1 MKHPMPTAL
10 VLALSL
16 AHAVPAAAQTATSTP
31 APLPADT
38 ARTEA
43 TATATATT
51 TSTGGERSELE
62 RVTVSVGRGQLRSVQ
77 SLTQAE
83 FDNALAGSSPLA
95 TVARLPGVNFQSADG
110 LGNYEWST
118 RFTVRGFSQNQ
129 LGFTLDDVPLGD
141 MSYGNFNGLHIS
153 RAIASEN
160 VGRASLSQGA
170 GALEAASSSNLGGTL
185 QFYSSDPLER
195 FGFRASQTIGSD
207 SAARTFLR
215 VDSGRSS
222 LGEFAISHADQD
234 ADKWKGHGQQKQE
247 QWNLKWV
254 KAIGDS
260 RLSAFVNTSRR
271 KEVDYQ
277 DLSLDL
283 IKRRGDTLDN
293 FYPDFAAAV
302 NAANTL
308 CGANGSA
315 YVAACDDQYY
325 AGAGLRND
333 DLAGATADLR
343 LAGNITWKTT
353 AYYHRNKGMGL
364 WFTPYQAS
372 PDGTPISVRT
382 TEYGIHRWG
391 VVSNAEF
398 DLGDHLVKAG
408 VWFEDNDFDQA
419 RRFYAASPS
428 TSVYRFPSNPFLTQW
443 QYAFNTKTSQFSLS
457 DTWSLSKDL
466 TVGAGFKAL
475 KVKIDGQREVGNDM
489 PSGSITAEKGFLPQL
504 GINYRLSA
512 NNELYGT
519 IARNMRAYQGAATGT
534 SPFATSAA
542 GFDAIKGSLKPETS
556 DTLEAGWRTS
566 GRGYEGSV
574 SAYLVNFKD
583 RLLSVQQ
590 GSGIQGNPVVLS
602 NVGDVRAT
610 GIEGAISF
618 RIASALTWY
627 NSVSLSKS
635 TYRDDVVTGAG
646 ATQVVVP
653 TRGKRVA
660 DAPDTMLKSQL
671 GYDDGALFGTIGV
684 DYMSKRYYSYTNDA
698 SVPDRTL
705 VNVSAG
711 YKMKNVPMLREL
723 SLQASVSNVFDKH
736 YISTIGSNGF
746 TNSDPTG
753 TYATLLPG
761 APRQF
766 SLTLTGKF

>member
-16 AHAVPAAAQTATSTP
+16 AHAVPAAAQSATSTP

-43 TATATATT
+43 TTT

-153 RAIASEN
+153 RAISSEN

-195 FGFRASQTIGSD
+195 FGLRASQTIGGD
-207 SAARTFLR
+207 SAARSFLR
-215 VDSGRSS
+215 VDSGRSA
-222 LGEFAISHADQD
+222 LGEFAISYADQD

-308 CGANGSA
+308 CGANGST

-382 TEYGIHRWG
+382 TEYGIHRRG

-457 DTWSLSKDL
+457 DTWSLGKDL

-475 KVKIDGQREVGNDM
+475 KVKIDGRREVGNDM

-512 NNELYGT
+512 SNELYGT

-705 VNVSAG
+705 VNLSAG
-711 YKMKNVPMLREL
+711 YRMKNVPMLREL

-766 SLTLTGKF
+766 YLTLTGKF

>member
-16 AHAVPAAAQTATSTP
+16 AHALPAAAQSAAP
-31 APLPADT
+31 APAAAPVSADMP
-38 ARTEA
+38 RTDA
-43 TATATATT
+43 TAA
-51 TSTGGERSELE
+51 GGERSELE

-77 SLTQAE
+77 SLSQAE

-170 GALEAASSSNLGGTL
+170 GALETASSSNLGGTL

-195 FGFRASQTIGSD
+195 FGLRASQTVGSD
-207 SAARTFLR
+207 SARRTFLR
-215 VDSGRSS
+215 ADSGRSA
-222 LGEFAISHADQD
+222 LGEFFISYADQD
-234 ADKWKGHGQQKQE
+234 ADKWKGHGQQKQA

-293 FYPDFAAAV
+293 FYPDFAGAV

-308 CGANGSA
+308 CGANGST

-343 LAGNITWKTT
+343 LAQGITWKTT

-428 TSVYRFPSNPFLTQW
+428 TSVYRFPSNPFRTQW

-457 DTWSLSKDL
+457 DTWSLSRNL

-475 KVKIDGQREVGNDM
+475 KVKIDGQLEAGSDM

-512 NNELYGT
+512 SNELYGT

-542 GFDAIKGSLKPETS
+542 GFNAIKGNLKPETS
-556 DTLEAGWRTS
+556 DTFEAGWRTS

-590 GSGIQGNPVVLS
+590 GTGIQGNPVVLS

-618 RIASALTWY
+618 RLASALTWY

-635 TYRDDVVTGAG
+635 TYRDDVVSGTTTVAI
-646 ATQVVVP
+646 
-653 TRGKRVA
+653 RGKRVA
-660 DAPDTMLKSQL
+660 DAPDTMIKSQL

-684 DYMSKRYYSYTNDA
+684 DYMSRRYYSYTNDA

-705 VNVSAG
+705 VNLSAG
-711 YKMKNVPMLREL
+711 YKMKNVSMLREL
-723 SLQASVSNVFDKH
+723 SLQASVSNLFDKH

-766 SLTLTGKF
+766 YLTLTGRF

>member
-16 AHAVPAAAQTATSTP
+16 AHALPAAAQSAAP
-31 APLPADT
+31 APAAAPVSADMP
-38 ARTEA
+38 RTDA
-43 TATATATT
+43 TAA
-51 TSTGGERSELE
+51 GGERSELE

-77 SLTQAE
+77 SLSQAE

-195 FGFRASQTIGSD
+195 FGLRASQTVGSD
-207 SAARTFLR
+207 SARRTFLR
-215 VDSGRSS
+215 VDSGRSA
-222 LGEFAISHADQD
+222 LGEFFISYADQD
-234 ADKWKGHGQQKQE
+234 ADKWKGHGQQKQA

-293 FYPDFAAAV
+293 FYPDFAGAV

-308 CGANGSA
+308 CGANGST

-343 LAGNITWKTT
+343 LAQGITWKTT

-428 TSVYRFPSNPFLTQW
+428 TSVYRFPSNPFRTQW

-457 DTWSLSKDL
+457 DTWSLSRNL

-475 KVKIDGQREVGNDM
+475 KVKIDGQLEAGSDM

-512 NNELYGT
+512 SNELYGT

-542 GFDAIKGSLKPETS
+542 GFNAIKGNLKPETS
-556 DTLEAGWRTS
+556 DTFEAGWRTS

-590 GSGIQGNPVVLS
+590 GTGIQGNPVVLS

-618 RIASALTWY
+618 RLASALTWY

-635 TYRDDVVTGAG
+635 TYRDDVVSGTTTVAI
-646 ATQVVVP
+646 
-653 TRGKRVA
+653 RGKRVA
-660 DAPDTMLKSQL
+660 DAPDTMIKSQL

-684 DYMSKRYYSYTNDA
+684 DYMSRRYYSYTNDA

-705 VNVSAG
+705 VNLSAG
-711 YKMKNVPMLREL
+711 YKMKNVSMLREL
-723 SLQASVSNVFDKH
+723 SLQASVSNLFDKH

-766 SLTLTGKF
+766 YLTLTGRF

>member
-16 AHAVPAAAQTATSTP
+16 AHALPAAAQSAAP
-31 APLPADT
+31 APAAAPVSADMP
-38 ARTEA
+38 RTDA
-43 TATATATT
+43 TAA
-51 TSTGGERSELE
+51 GGERSELE

-77 SLTQAE
+77 SLSQAE

-170 GALEAASSSNLGGTL
+170 GALETASSSNLGGTL

-195 FGFRASQTIGSD
+195 FGLRASQTVGSD
-207 SAARTFLR
+207 SARRTFLR
-215 VDSGRSS
+215 VDSGRSA
-222 LGEFAISHADQD
+222 LGEFFISYADQD
-234 ADKWKGHGQQKQE
+234 ADKWKGHGQQKQA

-293 FYPDFAAAV
+293 FYPDFAGAV

-308 CGANGSA
+308 CGANGST

-343 LAGNITWKTT
+343 LAQGITWKTT

-428 TSVYRFPSNPFLTQW
+428 TSVYRFPSNPFRTQW

-457 DTWSLSKDL
+457 DTWSLGRNL

-475 KVKIDGQREVGNDM
+475 KVKIDGQLEAGSDM

-512 NNELYGT
+512 SNELYGT

-542 GFDAIKGSLKPETS
+542 GFNAIKGNLKPETS
-556 DTLEAGWRTS
+556 DTFEAGWRTS

-590 GSGIQGNPVVLS
+590 GTGIQGNPVVLS

-618 RIASALTWY
+618 RLASALTWY

-635 TYRDDVVTGAG
+635 TYRDDVVSGTTTVAI
-646 ATQVVVP
+646 
-653 TRGKRVA
+653 RGKRVA
-660 DAPDTMLKSQL
+660 DAPDTMIKSQL

-684 DYMSKRYYSYTNDA
+684 DYMSRRYYSYTNDA

-705 VNVSAG
+705 VNLSAG
-711 YKMKNVPMLREL
+711 YKMKNVSMLREL
-723 SLQASVSNVFDKH
+723 SLQASVSNLFDKH

-766 SLTLTGKF
+766 YLTLTGRF

>member
-1 MKHPMPTAL
+1 
-10 VLALSL
+10 
-16 AHAVPAAAQTATSTP
+16 
-31 APLPADT
+31 
-38 ARTEA
+38 
-43 TATATATT
+43 
-51 TSTGGERSELE
+51 
-62 RVTVSVGRGQLRSVQ
+62 
-77 SLTQAE
+77 
-83 FDNALAGSSPLA
+83 
-95 TVARLPGVNFQSADG
+95 
-110 LGNYEWST
+110 
-118 RFTVRGFSQNQ
+118 
-129 LGFTLDDVPLGD
+129 
-141 MSYGNFNGLHIS
+141 
-153 RAIASEN
+153 
-160 VGRASLSQGA
+160 
-170 GALEAASSSNLGGTL
+170 
-185 QFYSSDPLER
+185 
-195 FGFRASQTIGSD
+195 
-207 SAARTFLR
+207 
-215 VDSGRSS
+215 
-222 LGEFAISHADQD
+222 
-234 ADKWKGHGQQKQE
+234 
-247 QWNLKWV
+247 
-254 KAIGDS
+254 
-260 RLSAFVNTSRR
+260 
-271 KEVDYQ
+271 
-277 DLSLDL
+277 
-283 IKRRGDTLDN
+283 
-293 FYPDFAAAV
+293 
-302 NAANTL
+302 
-308 CGANGSA
+308 
-315 YVAACDDQYY
+315 
-325 AGAGLRND
+325 
-333 DLAGATADLR
+333 
-343 LAGNITWKTT
+343 
-353 AYYHRNKGMGL
+353 MGL

-457 DTWSLSKDL
+457 DTWSLGKDL

-475 KVKIDGQREVGNDM
+475 KVKIDGRREVGNDM

-512 NNELYGT
+512 SNELYGT

-556 DTLEAGWRTS
+556 DTIEAGWRTS

-705 VNVSAG
+705 VNLSAG
-711 YKMKNVPMLREL
+711 YRMKNVPMLREL

-766 SLTLTGKF
+766 YLTLTGKF